1 MLCKFISRRNWS
13 VHGHPSSCWWVATE
27 NNAILAARLLK
38 TEIFEDKRSVLAH
51 LKIVRGSVIV
61 TYLAPHSEGDSL
73 IQLALVKLLFM
84 IQVGVCELN
93 IVKQN
98 VS

>member
-1 MLCKFISRRNWS
+1 MQDLQK
-13 VHGHPSSCWWVATE
+13 
-27 NNAILAARLLK
+27 LLK
-38 TEIFEDKRSVLAH
+38 EIFEDKRSVLAH

-61 TYLAPHSEGDSL
+61 TYLAPHSEADSL

-93 IVKQN
+93 IGNKMYHKERSAALFV
-98 VS
+98 

>member
-1 MLCKFISRRNWS
+1 MQDLQK
-13 VHGHPSSCWWVATE
+13 
-27 NNAILAARLLK
+27 LLK
-38 TEIFEDKRSVLAH
+38 EIFEDKRSVLAH

-61 TYLAPHSEGDSL
+61 TYLAPHSEADSL

-93 IVKQN
+93 IGNKMYHKERSTALFV
-98 VS
+98 